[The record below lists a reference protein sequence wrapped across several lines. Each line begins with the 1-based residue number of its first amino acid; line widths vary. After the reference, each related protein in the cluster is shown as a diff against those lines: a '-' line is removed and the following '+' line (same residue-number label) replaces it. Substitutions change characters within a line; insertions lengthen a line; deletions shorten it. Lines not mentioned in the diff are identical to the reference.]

1 MQRDS
6 NNYLEYSPN
15 LQYTKDTAVTEDSSG
30 TPIASSGVVAPAELS
45 ALKERPSSAVL
56 KDLQNTLAAISSAL
70 QDATKNLSNDVANG
84 VSFPEYIEA
93 RKTNPAKARSYE
105 AAHQESITGSPA
117 MDIVPALL
125 DVQEEL
131 TGLQNLMTDRFYD
144 GQLPRNMD
152 DAAKKEADTAHAL
165 IAMANAGGSVPLD
178 QIRMDNTMRD
188 VISDRV
194 SSVSGFVTQAVESLH
209 ATLADDTG
217 NRPTV
222 AVQALV
228 SMGDLLSSAEDL
240 NKLNFDKQQEDFSN
254 QTQRMA
260 RLTPVTLRVGVP
272 AQLNV
277 LQIQALQ
284 YKAVVTHLTSSNIG
298 PGHPAAVIQNNM
310 IQGLKKIH
318 DNLRMVSVDAY
329 KLNLL
334 QAQQGQA
341 FLTAVNG
348 KRLARQMHHLIGDVK
363 RHYDPNGP
371 TGLQVTR
378 IVNLQAKG

>member
-6 NNYLEYSPN
+6 SNYLEYSPN
-15 LQYTKDTAVTEDSSG
+15 LQYTKDATVSVDSSG
-30 TPIASSGVVAPAELS
+30 TPIASPKVTAPAELT

-56 KDLQNTLAAISSAL
+56 KNLQAALDAVSSAL
-70 QDATKNLSNDVANG
+70 QDATKNLATDVANG

-117 MDIVPALL
+117 MDVVPALL
-125 DVQEEL
+125 DTQEEL
-131 TGLQNLMTDRFYD
+131 TGLQSLMADRFYN
-144 GQLPRNMD
+144 GQLPRNLD
-152 DAAKKEADTAHAL
+152 DAATKEAEAANAL
-165 IAMANAGGSVPLD
+165 INTANAGGTVPLD
-178 QIRMDNTMRD
+178 QIRMDNTLRD

-194 SSVSGFVTQAVESLH
+194 SSASDFVTQAVTLLDTS
-209 ATLADDTG
+209 LADDTG

-240 NKLNFDKQQEDFSN
+240 NKLNFDKQQEDFAN
-254 QTQRMA
+254 QSQRMG
-260 RLTPVTLRVGVP
+260 RLTPVSLRVGVP
-272 AQLNV
+272 SQLST
-277 LQIQALQ
+277 LQTQALQ
-284 YKAVVTHLTSSNIG
+284 YKAVVDHLASSNIG
-298 PGHPAAVIQNNM
+298 SGHPAAVVQNNM

-334 QAQQGQA
+334 QEQQGQA
-341 FLTAVNG
+341 FLTAVNS
-348 KRLARQMHHLIGDVK
+348 KRLARQMHTLIGDVK

-378 IVNLQAKG
+378 IANLQARR